1 MVVRRRSRRAE
12 WVREWSAELDAVPRD
27 HALFDRSAG
36 AVADAMSLRSH
47 AMYLDLWWGDVRF
60 AWRNA
65 VRRPGFTLLVTLTL
79 ALGLGVN
86 SAVFA
91 LIDAV
96 LLRPLPYREPSRLVF
111 LWHTLQQQNIFEVEA
126 TPFDYTAWTG
136 LHSLSNLGMTTFGSF
151 TLTGG
156 SGEPERVRGARMTAS
171 MMPTLGIAPA
181 IGRGFVTAEDL
192 DDVARVAV
200 LSDGLWRRRFGA
212 DPTIVGRS
220 IEIDGSPWTVV
231 GIMALGARLP
241 GAPG

>member
-1 MVVRRRSRRAE
+1 LDAE
-12 WVREWSAELDAVPRD
+12 VRENGARGL
-27 HALFDRSAG
+27 ALVDRSAG
-36 AVADAMSLRSH
+36 AVSDAVYLRSH
-47 AMYLDLWWGDVRF
+47 AMHLDLWWGDVRF

-111 LWHTLQQQNIFEVEA
+111 LWHTLQQQNMFEVEA
-126 TPFDYTAWTG
+126 TPFDYTAWKD
-136 LHSLSNLGMTTFGSF
+136 LRSLSDLAMTTFGSF

-156 SGEPERVRGARMTAS
+156 DAEPERVRGARITAS

-181 IGRGFVTAEDL
+181 FGRGFTEAENV
-192 DDVARVAV
+192 DDVPAAAI

-212 DPTIVGRS
+212 DPAILGRS
-220 IEIDGSPWTVV
+220 IDIDGSPST
-231 GIMALGARLP
+231 
-241 GAPG
+241 